1 MFDSFKR
8 KIFLLVIIAAIVM
21 PSYSSASSKHKV
33 QKAAQSSPKSILDLL
48 PFTDPAF
55 RFQCLWRFG
64 NIAGGGGDFAEM
76 MTAARDVVDC
86 KHESWYL
93 PWATLADNTAKI
105 ASEYLRSGHL
115 VSAQAAFFRATNYY
129 RAAEI
134 YVTPGDPLGEATWKK
149 GRDCFLKAA
158 ALSKGLIKFVEIP
171 FEGTVLPAY
180 WCRVDDSGKKRPLL
194 IIQTGLDGTAEDLYF
209 IVAPYALKR
218 GYNCLIFEGPG
229 QGEVIRI
236 KKIPFRHNWETVVT
250 PVLNYALSLP
260 EVTEAKI
267 ALIGYS
273 MAGYLVPRAM
283 AFEHRIRYCVVD
295 SGVLSVFDG
304 LMTKFA
310 PEVKTYVDS
319 DSAEKKVNRM
329 IAGEQ
334 KKRSDIDQFITQMLW
349 TFGADSPFNLFRKLK
364 TFNVKDCMDRIDC
377 EMLVIGSVND
387 QVAGSFEQAKL
398 FFAALKS
405 PKTYLEFSD
414 AEGAQFHCQ
423 IGAPMNSSE
432 KILNWVDERLK

>member
-1 MFDSFKR
+1 MFNSIKNH
-8 KIFLLVIIAAIVM
+8 ICLLVIVIALLTPA
-21 PSYSSASSKHKV
+21 YLN
-33 QKAAQSSPKSILDLL
+33 AAEKKPAPKSILDIL
-48 PFTDPAF
+48 PFKDPAF

-64 NIAGGGGDFAEM
+64 SIAAGGGDFAEM
-76 MTAARDVVDC
+76 LTAARDVVDND
-86 KHESWYL
+86 HQSWYQ
-93 PWATLADNTAKI
+93 PWSALADHTAGI
-105 ASEYLRSGHL
+105 ASQYLRSGNL
-115 VSAQAAFFRATNYY
+115 ESAQAAFFRAANYY

-134 YVTPGDPLGEATWKK
+134 YVSSKDPRGEATWKK
-149 GRDCFLKAA
+149 GRNCFLKACE
-158 ALSKGLIKFVEIP
+158 LSKGLLKFVEIP
-171 FEGTVLPAY
+171 FEDTVLPAY

-194 IIQTGLDGTAEDLYF
+194 IVQTGLDGTAEDLYF
-209 IVAPYALKR
+209 IVAPNAVKR

-250 PVLNYALSLP
+250 PVVDYALKLA
-260 EVTEAKI
+260 EVDQEKI

-283 AFEHRIRYCVVD
+283 AFEHRIKYCVVD

-310 PEVKTYVDS
+310 PEVKTLVES
-319 DSAEKKVNRM
+319 DGAEKKVNKM
-329 IAGEQ
+329 IAEEQ
-334 KKRSDIDQFITQMLW
+334 KKRGDIDQFINQMLW
-349 TFGADSPFNLFRKLK
+349 TFGVDSPFNLFRKLK
-364 TFNVKDCMDRIDC
+364 EFSVKDHLDKIKC
-377 EMLVIGSVND
+377 EMLVIGSVKD

-398 FFAALKS
+398 FYAALSS

-423 IGAPMNSSE
+423 IGSPMNSIE
-432 KILNWVDERLK
+432 QILNWVDKRLK

>member
-1 MFDSFKR
+1 MFDSIK
-8 KIFLLVIIAAIVM
+8 KHICLLVIVMALLTPAYLNAAE
-21 PSYSSASSKHKV
+21 K
-33 QKAAQSSPKSILDLL
+33 KAAPKSVLDIL
-48 PFTDPAF
+48 PFKDPAF

-64 NIAGGGGDFAEM
+64 SVAAGGGDFAEM
-76 MTAARDVVDC
+76 LTAARDVIDND
-86 KHESWYL
+86 HESWYQ
-93 PWATLADNTAKI
+93 PWAAMADHTSDTASK
-105 ASEYLRSGHL
+105 YLRNGNL
-115 VSAQAAFFRATNYY
+115 ESAQAAFFRAANYY

-134 YVTPGDPLGEATWKK
+134 YVSSKDPRGEATWKK
-149 GRDCFLKAA
+149 GRNAFLKACE
-158 ALSKGLIKFVEIP
+158 LSKGLVKFVEIP
-171 FEGTVLPAY
+171 FENTVLPAY

-194 IIQTGLDGTAEDLYF
+194 IVQTGLDGTAEDLYF
-209 IVAPYALKR
+209 IVAPYAVKR

-229 QGEVIRI
+229 QGEVIRV
-236 KKIPFRHNWETVVT
+236 KKIPFRSNWETVVT
-250 PVLNYALSLP
+250 PVLDYALKLP
-260 EVTEAKI
+260 EVAESKI

-283 AFEHRIRYCVVD
+283 AFEHRIKYCVVD

-310 PEVKTYVDS
+310 PEVKALVDS
-319 DSAEKKVNRM
+319 DSAEKKVNKM
-329 IAGEQ
+329 IAEEQ
-334 KKRSDIDQFITQMLW
+334 KKRGDIDQFINQMLW

-364 TFNVKDCMDRIDC
+364 TFNVKDCLDKVDC

-398 FFAALKS
+398 FYDALKS

-423 IGAPMNSSE
+423 IGSPMNSIE
-432 KILNWVDERLK
+432 QILNWVDKRLK

>member
-1 MFDSFKR
+1 MFDPLK
-8 KIFLLVIIAAIVM
+8 KHICLLVIVMALLTPAYLNAAEKKQ
-21 PSYSSASSKHKV
+21 A
-33 QKAAQSSPKSILDLL
+33 PKSILDIL
-48 PFTDPAF
+48 PFKDPAF

-64 NIAGGGGDFAEM
+64 SIAAGGGDFAEM
-76 MTAARDVVDC
+76 LTAARDVVDNN
-86 KHESWYL
+86 HESWYQ
-93 PWATLADNTAKI
+93 PWAAMADHTSDI
-105 ASEYLRSGHL
+105 ASKYLRNGNL
-115 VSAQAAFFRATNYY
+115 ESAQAAFFRAANYY

-134 YVTPGDPLGEATWKK
+134 YVSSKDPRGEATWKK
-149 GRDCFLKAA
+149 GRNCFLKACE
-158 ALSKGLIKFVEIP
+158 LSKGLVKFVEIP
-171 FEGTVLPAY
+171 FEDTVLPAY

-194 IIQTGLDGTAEDLYF
+194 IVQTGLDGTAEDLYF
-209 IVAPYALKR
+209 IVAPYAVKR

-250 PVLNYALSLP
+250 PVVDYALKLAEVDP
-260 EVTEAKI
+260 EKI

-283 AFEHRIRYCVVD
+283 AFEHRIKYCVVD

-310 PEVKTYVDS
+310 PEVKTLVDS
-319 DSAEKKVNRM
+319 DGAEKKINKM
-329 IAGEQ
+329 IAEEQ
-334 KKRSDIDQFITQMLW
+334 KKRGDIDQFINQMLW
-349 TFGADSPFNLFRKLK
+349 TFGADSPFHLFRKLK
-364 TFNVKDCMDRIDC
+364 DFNVKDCLDKISC

-398 FFAALKS
+398 FYAALRS

-423 IGAPMNSSE
+423 IGSPMNSIE
-432 KILNWVDERLK
+432 QILNWLDKRLK